1 MDTSPHL
8 PPPQTVHQPI
18 AKQRR
23 WRPLVAGLAVGASLS
38 AAIAVPLTWQLHDQS
53 VTSSAMGSA
62 ATPAPASG
70 NAGLPDQGGTGS
82 TTLPQIDPGR
92 ASQQVQEST
101 GEQASDA
108 ESTGVLLIESRL
120 TDGAGAGTAMTIDS
134 SGLALTN
141 YHVVEGATEITATVA
156 ATGQTYPV
164 EVVGHD
170 ASADVALLQLVGA
183 SDLDTVTVDDD
194 GVSATEAVTA
204 VGNAQG
210 QGFLSAQGGA
220 VTALGQEITA
230 ATGSGTANG
239 SEDLTGLIE
248 TDASVVGGYSGGPLY
263 DADGEVVGITTAAD
277 GDGTSSYAVPIDD
290 ALAVATRIESGHES
304 GSTQIGPSAFLGVSV
319 AASSS
324 GGATVAGLEEGGPA
338 AEAGIAAGDA
348 ITAIGSTSITTVDD
362 LLDAV
367 ATHEPGDSVHLTW
380 TTQAGATRNATVELG
395 ESPVA

>member
-1 MDTSPHL
+1 M
-8 PPPQTVHQPI
+8 
-18 AKQRR
+18 
-23 WRPLVAGLAVGASLS
+23 AGLAVGASLS